1 MTKVSKA
8 KPLRMAKSQAP
19 PVRDPKA
26 KHICVKCGKEY
37 NAQKGSFPVS
47 RSPLFYGNGRYL
59 PVCNVCIDDL
69 FDHYANVTGDEAE
82 AMQRLCM
89 KFDIYWSYAI
99 WDKVKKIPERHTKIR
114 SYLSQTNL
122 ANNSGKTYDDSIDEA
137 KKQAAEIEA
146 QEKQERKEMLQ
157 AERDKML
164 ASVNAAREKLEAD
177 KLKLEEDKAAA
188 MEEVSNARNYMAMAP
203 DEETLEFWGA
213 GLPYEIYPA
222 LNARYKKWTSGIEG
236 EIDKALEARYK
247 QICILEETVNNNIA
261 SGKFPESSIKTLN
274 DLIKEVQ
281 KTQVDTTDEAF
292 DALPFGVGIKMC
304 ENTRP
309 IPKPIPELEDH
320 DGIVRYI
327 SIWFL
332 GHLCKM
338 LGIKNTY
345 CKLYED
351 EMARLRVDRPDLEEE
366 DDEGAFNEIFGESDE
381 S

>member
-1 MTKVSKA
+1 MPKVSKV
-8 KPLRMAKSQAP
+8 RIGGNRTP
-19 PVRDPKA
+19 P
-26 KHICVKCGKEY
+26 
-37 NAQKGSFPVS
+37 ST
-47 RSPLFYGNGRYL
+47 RSPEASPAVKEQKDTRCQCTRCGRTFKQRRGNFPGSQSPLYFGNEKCL
-59 PVCNVCIDDL
+59 PICGNCLDEL
-69 FDHYANVTGDEAE
+69 FDHYLNVLGDEDA
-82 AMQRLCM
+82 AMKRICM
-89 KFDIYWSYAI
+89 KFDIYWNVEAY
-99 WDKVKKIPERHTKIR
+99 DHVRHISSRHSRVR
-114 SYLSQTNL
+114 SYIGQMNL
-122 ANNSGKTYDDSIDEA
+122 VKNSGKTFDDTLDE
-137 KKQAAEIEA
+137 
-146 QEKQERKEMLQ
+146 EKQETDDWMTRKE
-157 AERDKML
+157 EEI
-164 ASVNAAREKLEAD
+164 REKVFAD
-177 KLKLEEDKAAA
+177 LEEERANLQKEKEYVEA
-188 MEEVSNARNYMAMAP
+188 AP
-203 DEETLEFWGA
+203 DEATLEFWGA

-222 LNARYKKWTSGIEG
+222 LNARYRKWTADIDG

-247 QICILEETVNNNIA
+247 QICILEETVNSNIA

-281 KTQVDTTDEAF
+281 KTQTDSGDEAF

-351 EMARLRVDRPDLEEE
+351 EMARLRVERPDLDEE

-381 S
+381 L